1 MSWQR
6 QAPCSAAGH
15 PPSGSL
21 VAAPG
26 RQAWEAG
33 VAAAGRCT
41 AGTVGRSDTAD
52 IVGTADTA
60 GSTLRNTCGER
71 SGEKSHVRSWMS

>member
-6 QAPCSAAGH
+6 QTPCSAAGH

-21 VAAPG
+21 VAAPE
-26 RQAWEAG
+26 RQAWVVG

-41 AGTVGRSDTAD
+41 AGTVGTSDTAD

-60 GSTLRNTCGER
+60 GSTRRNTCGG
-71 SGEKSHVRSWMS
+71 GEIMDEPTS